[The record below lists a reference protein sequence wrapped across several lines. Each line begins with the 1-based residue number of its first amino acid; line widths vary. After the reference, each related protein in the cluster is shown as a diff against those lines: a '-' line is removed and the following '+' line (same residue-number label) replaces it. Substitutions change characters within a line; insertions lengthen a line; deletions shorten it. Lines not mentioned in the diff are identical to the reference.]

1 MGICVVLADDHPLI
15 RSGIRSTLEPDS
27 SIIVVGEASNG
38 HDTQHYCQQHQVDV
52 LLLDISMPGPSLVS
66 MVTWLREH
74 CPELRILLL
83 TAYDDDTYVRGALRA
98 GVEGYLLKDE
108 APEALIEA
116 IHTVYQGGVW
126 FSQSIVE
133 KMYRWRRNQPVHDEL
148 ASLTKR
154 EVDVLTAIAKGSSN
168 RRIAEDL
175 HLAEQT
181 VRNYASSIYDK
192 LNLHSRA
199 EVVVWAMQNGFANH
213 DDRP

>member
-1 MGICVVLADDHPLI
+1 MGIRVVLADDHPLI
-15 RSGIRSTLEPDS
+15 RSGIRSTLEADS
-27 SIIVVGEASNG
+27 RIVIVGEASNG
-38 HDTQHYCQQHQVDV
+38 YDTQTCCEQQQVDV

-66 MVTWLREH
+66 MVAWLREH
-74 CPELRILLL
+74 CPVLRILLL

-108 APEALIEA
+108 APEALAEA
-116 IHTVYQGGVW
+116 IHTLYQGGVW

-133 KMYRWRRNQPVHDEL
+133 KMYRWRRNQPVRDEL

-154 EVDVLTAIAKGSSN
+154 EVDVLTAIAKGLSN
-168 RRIAEDL
+168 RRIAQEL

-199 EVVVWAMQNGFANH
+199 EVVVWARQNGFANY
-213 DDRP
+213 DD